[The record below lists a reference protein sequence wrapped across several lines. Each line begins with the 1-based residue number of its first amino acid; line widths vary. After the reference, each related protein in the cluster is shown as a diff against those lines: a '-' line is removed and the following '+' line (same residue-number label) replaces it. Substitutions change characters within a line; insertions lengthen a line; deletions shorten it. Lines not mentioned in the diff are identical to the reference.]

1 MDRPGTLL
9 QLIAVVCALTACSHA
24 WRSASDSAPTT
35 VSLPSPGVD
44 RARWMTPLAAYVGER
59 NLCIERELARRDLNE
74 FGDPLG
80 TTYTGSGPPGVTT
93 TMARYRYV
101 LKRRRDIAA
110 ACTKMPGEV
119 ER

>member
-1 MDRPGTLL
+1 MKTPGALL
-9 QLIAVVCALTACSHA
+9 QLIAVVSALSACSHVKK
-24 WRSASDSAPTT
+24 SAGDSAPTA
-35 VSLPSPGVD
+35 VSLPSRGVD
-44 RARWMTPLAAYVGER
+44 QVRWMTPLAAYVGER

-93 TMARYRYV
+93 TVGRYSYV
-101 LKRRRDIAA
+101 LKRRPDIAA
-110 ACTKMPGEV
+110 ACMKVPDEV